1 VPATLEWAKKITEN
15 DLGVMDG
22 SKPYNRHAPEADV
35 KNLKI
40 LKGHMQKGQF
50 VTKLRKIFARDE
62 MGDDLEFVRAKV
74 GDKEDNV
81 EYFSIL
87 PTSPP

>member
-1 VPATLEWAKKITEN
+1 MNK
-15 DLGVMDG
+15 
-22 SKPYNRHAPEADV
+22 
-35 KNLKI
+35 
-40 LKGHMQKGQF
+40 
-50 VTKLRKIFARDE
+50 
-62 MGDDLEFVRAKV
+62 DLEFVRAKV